1 MTDFSKTE
9 INIDKKDY
17 SNYRILI
24 VSTSWNRE
32 IIDVM
37 QQDAISELKGFNVN
51 HIDSVEVPGAFE
63 LSQAAEKFI
72 SSYDAILALGTIIKG
87 ETYHFEVLAHETAR
101 SLSQVSISNKK
112 PVIFGV
118 LTTDNELQAKQR
130 AEVKGSE
137 YAKSLLMMIDLFS
150 KMPLV
155 KKKLSP
161 TKTREIL
168 LQALY
173 QKEISDISNTNL
185 INQFK
190 KTYRE
195 FDISNVAEKLKG
207 INKNNDSLNKNI
219 ADNSSI
225 EMKSIGEI
233 EISILR
239 QSIFELENSDIDYPI
254 VINEAVK
261 LAKKFGQEDSYRFIN
276 GVLDSYI
283 ASR

>member
-1 MTDFSKTE
+1 
-9 INIDKKDY
+9 
-17 SNYRILI
+17 
-24 VSTSWNRE
+24 
-32 IIDVM
+32 
-37 QQDAISELKGFNVN
+37 
-51 HIDSVEVPGAFE
+51 
-63 LSQAAEKFI
+63 
-72 SSYDAILALGTIIKG
+72 
-87 ETYHFEVLAHETAR
+87 
-101 SLSQVSISNKK
+101 
-112 PVIFGV
+112 
-118 LTTDNELQAKQR
+118 
-130 AEVKGSE
+130 
-137 YAKSLLMMIDLFS
+137 
-150 KMPLV
+150 MPLV
-155 KKKLSP
+155 KKKISP

-190 KTYRE
+190 KAYRE

-207 INKNNDSLNKNI
+207 ISKNNDSLNKSI

-225 EMKSIGEI
+225 EIKSIGEI

-239 QSIFELENSDIDYPI
+239 QSIFEIENSEIDYPI

-283 ASR
+283 AAR

>member
-9 INIDKKDY
+9 INVDKKDY

-37 QQDAISELKGFNVN
+37 QEDAISELQEFNVI
-51 HIDSVEVPGAFE
+51 HIDSIEVPGAFE

-72 SSYDAILALGTIIKG
+72 SSYDAVLALGTIIKG

-112 PVIFGV
+112 PVVFGV

-150 KMPLV
+150 KD
-155 KKKLSP
+155 
-161 TKTREIL
+161 
-168 LQALY
+168 A
-173 QKEISDISNTNL
+173 
-185 INQFK
+185 
-190 KTYRE
+190 
-195 FDISNVAEKLKG
+195 AG
-207 INKNNDSLNKNI
+207 
-219 ADNSSI
+219 
-225 EMKSIGEI
+225 
-233 EISILR
+233 
-239 QSIFELENSDIDYPI
+239 
-254 VINEAVK
+254 
-261 LAKKFGQEDSYRFIN
+261 
-276 GVLDSYI
+276 
-283 ASR
+283 

>member
-1 MTDFSKTE
+1 
-9 INIDKKDY
+9 
-17 SNYRILI
+17 
-24 VSTSWNRE
+24 
-32 IIDVM
+32 
-37 QQDAISELKGFNVN
+37 
-51 HIDSVEVPGAFE
+51 
-63 LSQAAEKFI
+63 
-72 SSYDAILALGTIIKG
+72 
-87 ETYHFEVLAHETAR
+87 
-101 SLSQVSISNKK
+101 
-112 PVIFGV
+112 
-118 LTTDNELQAKQR
+118 
-130 AEVKGSE
+130 
-137 YAKSLLMMIDLFS
+137 
-150 KMPLV
+150 MPLV
-155 KKKLSP
+155 KKKISP

-190 KTYRE
+190 KAYRE

-207 INKNNDSLNKNI
+207 INKNNDLLNKSI

-225 EMKSIGEI
+225 EIKSIGEI

-239 QSIFELENSDIDYPI
+239 QSIFEIENSEIDYPI

-283 ASR
+283 AAR

>member
-1 MTDFSKTE
+1 
-9 INIDKKDY
+9 
-17 SNYRILI
+17 
-24 VSTSWNRE
+24 
-32 IIDVM
+32 
-37 QQDAISELKGFNVN
+37 
-51 HIDSVEVPGAFE
+51 
-63 LSQAAEKFI
+63 
-72 SSYDAILALGTIIKG
+72 
-87 ETYHFEVLAHETAR
+87 
-101 SLSQVSISNKK
+101 
-112 PVIFGV
+112 
-118 LTTDNELQAKQR
+118 
-130 AEVKGSE
+130 
-137 YAKSLLMMIDLFS
+137 
-150 KMPLV
+150 MPLV

-195 FDISNVAEKLKG
+195 FDISNVAEKIKG
-207 INKNNDSLNKNI
+207 INKNNDSLNKSI

-225 EMKSIGEI
+225 EIKSIGEI

-239 QSIFELENSDIDYPI
+239 QSIFEIENSDIDYPI

-283 ASR
+283 AAR

>member
-1 MTDFSKTE
+1 
-9 INIDKKDY
+9 
-17 SNYRILI
+17 
-24 VSTSWNRE
+24 
-32 IIDVM
+32 
-37 QQDAISELKGFNVN
+37 
-51 HIDSVEVPGAFE
+51 
-63 LSQAAEKFI
+63 
-72 SSYDAILALGTIIKG
+72 
-87 ETYHFEVLAHETAR
+87 
-101 SLSQVSISNKK
+101 
-112 PVIFGV
+112 
-118 LTTDNELQAKQR
+118 
-130 AEVKGSE
+130 
-137 YAKSLLMMIDLFS
+137 
-150 KMPLV
+150 MPLI
-155 KKKLSP
+155 KKKISP

-195 FDISNVAEKLKG
+195 FDISNVAEKIKG
-207 INKNNDSLNKNI
+207 INKNNDSLNKSI

-225 EMKSIGEI
+225 EVKSIGEI

-239 QSIFELENSDIDYPI
+239 QSIFEIENSDIDYPI

-283 ASR
+283 AAR

>member
-9 INIDKKDY
+9 INVDKKDY
-17 SNYRILI
+17 SNHRILI

-37 QQDAISELKGFNVN
+37 LEDAISELKGFNVN
-51 HIDSVEVPGAFE
+51 DIDSVEVPGAFE

-72 SSYDAILALGTIIKG
+72 SSYDAVLALGVIIKG

-150 KMPLV
+150 KD
-155 KKKLSP
+155 
-161 TKTREIL
+161 
-168 LQALY
+168 A
-173 QKEISDISNTNL
+173 
-185 INQFK
+185 
-190 KTYRE
+190 
-195 FDISNVAEKLKG
+195 
-207 INKNNDSLNKNI
+207 
-219 ADNSSI
+219 
-225 EMKSIGEI
+225 
-233 EISILR
+233 
-239 QSIFELENSDIDYPI
+239 
-254 VINEAVK
+254 
-261 LAKKFGQEDSYRFIN
+261 
-276 GVLDSYI
+276 
-283 ASR
+283 AS

>member
-9 INIDKKDY
+9 INVDKKDY

-24 VSTSWNRE
+24 ISTSWNKE

-37 QQDAISELKGFNVN
+37 QEDAISKLKGFNVN
-51 HIDSVEVPGAFE
+51 HIDTIEVPGAFE

-72 SSYDAILALGTIIKG
+72 GSYDAVLALGIIIKG

-150 KMPLV
+150 KD
-155 KKKLSP
+155 
-161 TKTREIL
+161 
-168 LQALY
+168 A
-173 QKEISDISNTNL
+173 
-185 INQFK
+185 
-190 KTYRE
+190 
-195 FDISNVAEKLKG
+195 
-207 INKNNDSLNKNI
+207 
-219 ADNSSI
+219 
-225 EMKSIGEI
+225 
-233 EISILR
+233 
-239 QSIFELENSDIDYPI
+239 
-254 VINEAVK
+254 
-261 LAKKFGQEDSYRFIN
+261 
-276 GVLDSYI
+276 
-283 ASR
+283 AS

>member
-9 INIDKKDY
+9 INVDKKDY

-37 QQDAISELKGFNVN
+37 QEDAISELKGFKVN

-72 SSYDAILALGTIIKG
+72 SSYDAVLALGTIIKG

-118 LTTDNELQAKQR
+118 LTTNNELQAKQR

-150 KMPLV
+150 KD
-155 KKKLSP
+155 
-161 TKTREIL
+161 
-168 LQALY
+168 A
-173 QKEISDISNTNL
+173 
-185 INQFK
+185 
-190 KTYRE
+190 
-195 FDISNVAEKLKG
+195 AG
-207 INKNNDSLNKNI
+207 
-219 ADNSSI
+219 
-225 EMKSIGEI
+225 
-233 EISILR
+233 
-239 QSIFELENSDIDYPI
+239 
-254 VINEAVK
+254 
-261 LAKKFGQEDSYRFIN
+261 
-276 GVLDSYI
+276 
-283 ASR
+283 

>member
-1 MTDFSKTE
+1 
-9 INIDKKDY
+9 
-17 SNYRILI
+17 
-24 VSTSWNRE
+24 
-32 IIDVM
+32 
-37 QQDAISELKGFNVN
+37 
-51 HIDSVEVPGAFE
+51 
-63 LSQAAEKFI
+63 
-72 SSYDAILALGTIIKG
+72 
-87 ETYHFEVLAHETAR
+87 
-101 SLSQVSISNKK
+101 
-112 PVIFGV
+112 
-118 LTTDNELQAKQR
+118 
-130 AEVKGSE
+130 
-137 YAKSLLMMIDLFS
+137 
-150 KMPLV
+150 MPLV
-155 KKKLSP
+155 KKKISP

-190 KTYRE
+190 KAYRE

-225 EMKSIGEI
+225 EIKSIGEI

-239 QSIFELENSDIDYPI
+239 QSIFEIENSDIDYPI

-283 ASR
+283 AAR

>member
-9 INIDKKDY
+9 INVDKKDY

-32 IIDVM
+32 VIDVM
-37 QQDAISELKGFNVN
+37 LEDAISELKGFNVN

-72 SSYDAILALGTIIKG
+72 SSYDAVLALGVIIKG

-118 LTTDNELQAKQR
+118 LTTNNELQAKQR

-150 KMPLV
+150 KD
-155 KKKLSP
+155 
-161 TKTREIL
+161 
-168 LQALY
+168 A
-173 QKEISDISNTNL
+173 
-185 INQFK
+185 
-190 KTYRE
+190 
-195 FDISNVAEKLKG
+195 AG
-207 INKNNDSLNKNI
+207 
-219 ADNSSI
+219 
-225 EMKSIGEI
+225 
-233 EISILR
+233 
-239 QSIFELENSDIDYPI
+239 
-254 VINEAVK
+254 
-261 LAKKFGQEDSYRFIN
+261 
-276 GVLDSYI
+276 
-283 ASR
+283 

>member
-9 INIDKKDY
+9 INVDKKDY

-37 QQDAISELKGFNVN
+37 QEDAISELQGFNVN

-72 SSYDAILALGTIIKG
+72 SSYDAVLALGIIIKG

-101 SLSQVSISNKK
+101 SLSQVSVSNKK

-118 LTTDNELQAKQR
+118 LTTNNELQAKQR

-150 KMPLV
+150 KDAA
-155 KKKLSP
+155 
-161 TKTREIL
+161 R
-168 LQALY
+168 
-173 QKEISDISNTNL
+173 
-185 INQFK
+185 
-190 KTYRE
+190 
-195 FDISNVAEKLKG
+195 
-207 INKNNDSLNKNI
+207 
-219 ADNSSI
+219 
-225 EMKSIGEI
+225 
-233 EISILR
+233 
-239 QSIFELENSDIDYPI
+239 
-254 VINEAVK
+254 
-261 LAKKFGQEDSYRFIN
+261 
-276 GVLDSYI
+276 
-283 ASR
+283 

>member
-9 INIDKKDY
+9 INVDKKDY

-37 QQDAISELKGFNVN
+37 QEDAISELQGFNIN

-72 SSYDAILALGTIIKG
+72 SSYDAVLALGTIIKG
-87 ETYHFEVLAHETAR
+87 ETYHFEVLANETAR

-118 LTTDNELQAKQR
+118 LTTNNELQAKQR

-150 KMPLV
+150 KD
-155 KKKLSP
+155 
-161 TKTREIL
+161 
-168 LQALY
+168 A
-173 QKEISDISNTNL
+173 
-185 INQFK
+185 
-190 KTYRE
+190 
-195 FDISNVAEKLKG
+195 AG
-207 INKNNDSLNKNI
+207 
-219 ADNSSI
+219 
-225 EMKSIGEI
+225 
-233 EISILR
+233 
-239 QSIFELENSDIDYPI
+239 
-254 VINEAVK
+254 
-261 LAKKFGQEDSYRFIN
+261 
-276 GVLDSYI
+276 
-283 ASR
+283 